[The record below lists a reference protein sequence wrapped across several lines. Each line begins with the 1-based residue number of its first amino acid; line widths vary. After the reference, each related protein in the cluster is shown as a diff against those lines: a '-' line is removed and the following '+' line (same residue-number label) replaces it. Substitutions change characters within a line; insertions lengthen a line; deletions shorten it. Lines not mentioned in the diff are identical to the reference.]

1 MPYFTYEMAD
11 RWKKMKD
18 YWRLV
23 GRLAMKKDI
32 FFNASAITFNL
43 FLCAIPFTLILISLL
58 GFILSIDA
66 AFEEVMRYARELFPS
81 FSFETQGGDVFE
93 GTATVE
99 SLILP
104 LVEARR
110 IFGIIGIIVLML
122 FSQGLFHSLKH
133 VLFDVYDIEDRR
145 HPVMELFYNFFTFGV
160 VGGVFLFFSIA
171 ISLISLYPLDSIII
185 PFTDTVIELGW
196 VSEVLRRLVPI
207 VFTPLLFYVIYRYI
221 SEKRI
226 SKKVSL
232 LSAVTYTV
240 LFEIAKYGIG
250 LYLSYAFSAYRYYYQ
265 GYTILVILGVW
276 VFYSAVLFV
285 LTAIM
290 ARAYQD
296 VFEKDRPSIETNPYT
311 AIS

>member
-1 MPYFTYEMAD
+1 MQNQ
-11 RWKKMKD
+11 RWQKFKD

-58 GFILSIDA
+58 GYILSIEA
-66 AFEEVMRYARELFPS
+66 AFDEVIRYARELFPS
-81 FSFETQGGDVFE
+81 FTFETQGEDIFE
-93 GTATVE
+93 GVITIE
-99 SLILP
+99 EIIMP

-110 IFGIIGIIVLML
+110 IFGIVGIIILTF
-122 FSQGLFHSLKH
+122 FSQGLLHSLKH
-133 VLFDVYDIEDRR
+133 VLFEVFDIEDRR
-145 HPVMELFYNFFTFGV
+145 HPIMELVYNFFTFGV
-160 VGGVFLFFSIA
+160 VGGVFLFFTIA
-171 ISLISLYPLDSIII
+171 ISLISLYPVDAISI
-185 PFTDTVIELGW
+185 PFTETVIELGW
-196 VSEVLRRLVPI
+196 ISDVLNFLVPA

-226 SKKVSL
+226 SRKVAL

-240 LFEIAKYGIG
+240 LFETAKFGVG
-250 LYLSYAFSAYRYYYQ
+250 LYLGYALTAYRYYYQ
-265 GYTILVILGVW
+265 GYTIPVIIGIW
-276 VFYSAVLFV
+276 VFYSAALFV
-285 LTAIM
+285 VTAIM

-296 VFEKDRPSIETNPYT
+296 VIEDERPSIEENPYT